1 MIKIFRTIRR
11 KLLSEN
17 KFSKYLIYAIGE
29 IILVVIGILIALQV
43 NNWNIERKSEL
54 KAEELSEN
62 LLQELRG
69 LKRLMDNQLRA
80 VEYQQNLIQYVS
92 NNNKIQMDSVMVLS
106 KFGRFQVDPLNFA
119 FSYIVYLNPR
129 GDLYKS
135 AINEGTLALLESEE
149 IVSDL
154 NTAFTMS
161 EKRWA
166 EHVGAEKL
174 INTRIQ
180 TYVSNEYKDIF
191 NAAEFVDYQGIWDK
205 TTTRLVLEKIHTDGE
220 LKYLLSAKLQILRF
234 KSTSLKKRNYREV
247 EELINYFE
255 NKRK

>member
-1 MIKIFRTIRR
+1 MIKFFRKIRKR
-11 KLLSEN
+11 LLTEN

-54 KAEELSEN
+54 KVNELSNN

-69 LKRLMDNQLRA
+69 LKRLMDNQLQA
-80 VEYQQNLIQYVS
+80 VEYQQNLIQYVT
-92 NNNKIQMDSVMVLS
+92 NNNKIQMDTVFRLS
-106 KFGRFQVDPLNFA
+106 KFDSFQVDPLNFA

-129 GDLYKS
+129 GDLYNS
-135 AINEGTLALLESEE
+135 AINEGTLALLESED
-149 IVSDL
+149 IVSNL
-154 NTAFTMS
+154 NTAYTMS

-166 EHVGAEKL
+166 EHVDAENL

-180 TYVSNEYKDIF
+180 TYISNAYKDIF
-191 NAAEFVDYQGIWDK
+191 NAAEFVDQKGAWDK
-205 TTTRLVLEKIHTDGE
+205 TTTHKVLQNIHADGE

-234 KSTSLKKRNYREV
+234 KYASLKKRNYRKV
-247 EELINYFE
+247 EELIDYFE
-255 NKRK
+255 SKQK